1 MAGVSTV
8 ELSKKSME
16 FVQKRRGELTVD
28 QYINMV
34 LENIYDQT
42 ALSQP
47 VSGGSSLLDLVET
60 RARKAV
66 ISSEQQQIS
75 TQAESKVSAIFVEL
89 TKTHPNR
96 ISEREFRQK
105 CADNNLSPAEL
116 EYAISMYRQYE
127 ASPEKSP
134 ENSVSQDTKN
144 RTEDIINRLKEQY
157 GNNIPFNRYVE
168 SCIRAGI
175 GRPEIDS
182 GMKEYQLLF
191 NTSDD
196 HGGHINLNAIYIY
209 EYLKNSVGGN
219 VPRDIFRSKCKESG
233 ITDSEVDVAERY
245 LANNPANNSEGTVNP
260 GDGKGTI
267 NKVTLVLYELKN
279 QYENNV
285 PMDALYAKCKERGLS
300 SDEIHTIEQ
309 IYAKRTVFTYN
320 KMVTDGTVK
329 GSDFKESML
338 DIKII
343 RLLDGLKLTYGN
355 MIPATAY
362 MDKCAEMGF
371 DEQELAYAR
380 KKYDDYIDTLITY
393 EDVKYINTKAY
404 IVLSHLKK
412 SYSGKVPY
420 NIFYSRCRALGI
432 SKDNIEAAYRQAGGT
447 ISREPDTDKMST
459 KMLDDVAAEYVK
471 EHR

>member
-1 MAGVSTV
+1 MAGVNTV

-42 ALSQP
+42 AQSQP
-47 VSGGSSLLDLVET
+47 AFGGASLLDLIEM
-60 RARKAV
+60 RAREGG
-66 ISSEQQQIS
+66 ISQMQQTS
-75 TQAESKVSAIFVEL
+75 TKSESKVSAIFAEL
-89 TKTHPNR
+89 KNAHPQQQQR

-105 CADNNLSPAEL
+105 CADYNLSPAEL
-116 EYAISMYRQYE
+116 EHAISIYRQYE
-127 ASPEKSP
+127 ASPE
-134 ENSVSQDTKN
+134 NSTNKDTHRK
-144 RTEDIINRLKEQY
+144 TEDIIDRLKERY
-157 GNNIPFNRYVE
+157 GSSIPYNLYVE
-168 SCIRAGI
+168 ACIQAGI
-175 GRPEIDS
+175 GRPEIDF
-182 GMKEYQLLF
+182 GLKEYQLLF
-191 NTSDD
+191 NTNDD
-196 HGGHINLNAIYIY
+196 NGAPLNLDAIYIY
-209 EYLKNSVGGN
+209 ECLKNSTGN
-219 VPRDIFRSKCKESG
+219 NVQREVYRAKCRESG
-233 ITDSEVDVAERY
+233 IRDPEIDAAEKY
-245 LANNPANNSEGTVNP
+245 SMNKTPSSEGKGN
-260 GDGKGTI
+260 DGKSSI

-285 PMDALYAKCKERGLS
+285 PLDALYAKCKERGLS
-300 SDEIHTIEQ
+300 NDEIHTIEQ
-309 IYAKRTVFTYN
+309 IYAKRAVFAYN
-320 KMVTDGTVK
+320 EMVTDGTVK

-362 MDKCAEMGF
+362 MDKCIEMGF
-371 DEQELAYAR
+371 SEQELAYAR

-447 ISREPDTDKMST
+447 ISRETGADNMSS